1 MLRGRSRQ
9 VSLRN
14 CASPTSFSTLPWG
27 MRARLHPLAVIAA
40 KRALRVAAG
49 THRAENLDV
58 ERKLFNELALSEDR
72 NEGRQAFREKRQPV
86 FKGK

>member
-1 MLRGRSRQ
+1 MMDALGI
-9 VSLRN
+9 
-14 CASPTSFSTLPWG
+14 
-27 MRARLHPLAVIAA
+27 ARDLGADDAGGVAVVPGAVDA
-40 KRALRVAAG
+40 PDAVG
-49 THRAENLDV
+49 PENLDV